1 MARNLFC
8 HSFLALNCEKT
19 GGDLECSR
27 LWPAVSLSPFMQIA
41 DDTRIEVSSNES
53 GLMDL
58 SFEQDR
64 YEWNTLT
71 HSQLARRRRWGFSVF
86 LSVALHGLVVAALC
100 WPTAPVFVKPELL
113 ARGEG
118 GSATP
123 LSAVLYVPND
133 LQLAVPQKPP
143 LLSLPA
149 STQKKK
155 QRTRLRKRTNVLEEA
170 EKTPNPAEAGSEQ
183 GSAYDG
189 ASSGDEVKPALPV
202 TFQDLK
208 IYRSELPSGLQGDV
222 IVEITIDAQ
231 GLVVAERLLQGLGHG
246 VDERVIA
253 VLRDWR
259 YHPATRNGVPIPS
272 KYDVHFHFPSS

>member
-1 MARNLFC
+1 
-8 HSFLALNCEKT
+8 
-19 GGDLECSR
+19 
-27 LWPAVSLSPFMQIA
+27 
-41 DDTRIEVSSNES
+41 
-53 GLMDL
+53 MDL

-71 HSQLARRRRWGFSVF
+71 QSQPSRRRRWGFSVF
-86 LSVALHGLVVAALC
+86 LSSAIHAVVVAVLC
-100 WPTAPVFVKPELL
+100 WPTPPVFVKPELI

-123 LSAVLYVPND
+123 LSVVLYVPND
-133 LQLAVPQKPP
+133 LKVVVDKKPA
-143 LLSLPA
+143 LLPLPA
-149 STQKKK
+149 SAQKKQ
-155 QRTRLRKRTNVLEEA
+155 QRTMLHKRSNVLEEA
-170 EKTPNPAEAGSEQ
+170 EKTSNPAEAGSKQ

-189 ASSGDEVKPALPV
+189 ANSGDEVKPALPM

-222 IVEITIDAQ
+222 IVEITIDAE
-231 GLVVAERLLQGLGHG
+231 GAVVAERLLQGLGHG

-259 YHPATRNGVPIPS
+259 YRPATRNGVPIPS

>member
-1 MARNLFC
+1 
-8 HSFLALNCEKT
+8 
-19 GGDLECSR
+19 
-27 LWPAVSLSPFMQIA
+27 
-41 DDTRIEVSSNES
+41 
-53 GLMDL
+53 MDL

-64 YEWNTLT
+64 YEWNTLRQ
-71 HSQLARRRRWGFSVF
+71 SQPARRKRWNFSIC
-86 LSVALHGLVVAALC
+86 LSSAIHGLVAAVLC
-100 WPTAPVFVKPELL
+100 WPTAPVFVKPEQI

-123 LSAVLYVPND
+123 LSVVLYVPND
-133 LQLAVPQKPP
+133 LQLATATKPP

-149 STQKKK
+149 SAQKKK
-155 QRTRLRKRTNVLEEA
+155 QRTKLSKRTNVLEEV
-170 EKTPNPAEAGSEQ
+170 EKSPNPAEAGSEQ

-189 ASSGDEVKPALPV
+189 LSSGDEVKPALPV
-202 TFQDLK
+202 AFQDLR
-208 IYRSELPSGLQGDV
+208 ISRSELPSGLQGDV

-231 GLVVAERLLQGLGHG
+231 GIVVAERLLQGLGHG

-272 KYDVHFHFPSS
+272 KYDVHFHFPST

>member
-1 MARNLFC
+1 
-8 HSFLALNCEKT
+8 
-19 GGDLECSR
+19 
-27 LWPAVSLSPFMQIA
+27 
-41 DDTRIEVSSNES
+41 
-53 GLMDL
+53 MDL

-71 HSQLARRRRWGFSVF
+71 QSLSARRRRWGFSVC
-86 LSVALHGLVVAALC
+86 LSSALHGLVAAVLC
-100 WPTAPVFVKPELL
+100 WPTAPVFVKPVLL

-133 LQLAVPQKPP
+133 LQLAAAEKPP
-143 LLSLPA
+143 LLSPPVSA
-149 STQKKK
+149 QKKK
-155 QRTRLRKRTNVLEEA
+155 QRTKVRKRTNVLEEA
-170 EKTPNPAEAGSEQ
+170 EKPPNPAEAGSEQ

-189 ASSGDEVKPALPV
+189 LSSGDEVKPALPV
-202 TFQDLK
+202 AFQDLR
-208 IYRSELPSGLQGDV
+208 ISRAELPSGLQGDV
-222 IVEITIDAQ
+222 IVEISIDAQ

>member
-1 MARNLFC
+1 
-8 HSFLALNCEKT
+8 
-19 GGDLECSR
+19 
-27 LWPAVSLSPFMQIA
+27 MQ
-41 DDTRIEVSSNES
+41 RQPS
-53 GLMDL
+53 
-58 SFEQDR
+58 
-64 YEWNTLT
+64 
-71 HSQLARRRRWGFSVF
+71 RRRRWGFSVF
-86 LSVALHGLVVAALC
+86 LSSTLHALVAAVLC
-100 WPTAPVFVKPELL
+100 WPTAPVFVKPELI

-133 LQLAVPQKPP
+133 LQTAVDKKPP

-149 STQKKK
+149 SAQKKR
-155 QRTRLRKRTNVLEEA
+155 QRTRLRKRNNVLEEA
-170 EKTPNPAEAGSEQ
+170 GKNANPTEAGSEQ

-189 ASSGDEVKPALPV
+189 ASSGDEVKPALPM

-208 IYRSELPSGLQGDV
+208 IYRSELPTDLQGDV
-222 IVEITIDAQ
+222 IVEITIDAE
-231 GLVVAERLLQGLGHG
+231 GAVVAERLLQGLGHG

-259 YHPATRNGVPIPS
+259 YRPATRNGVPIPS

>member
-1 MARNLFC
+1 
-8 HSFLALNCEKT
+8 
-19 GGDLECSR
+19 
-27 LWPAVSLSPFMQIA
+27 
-41 DDTRIEVSSNES
+41 
-53 GLMDL
+53 MDL

-71 HSQLARRRRWGFSVF
+71 LSLPARRRRWSFSVC
-86 LSVALHGLVVAALC
+86 LSFALHGLVAAVLC
-100 WPTAPVFVKPELL
+100 WPTAPVFVKPVQI

-123 LSAVLYVPND
+123 MSVVLYVPND
-133 LQLAVPQKPP
+133 LQLVTATKPP

-149 STQKKK
+149 SAQKKK
-155 QRTRLRKRTNVLEEA
+155 QRTKLSKRTNVLEEA
-170 EKTPNPAEAGSEQ
+170 EKSPNPAEAGSEQ

-189 ASSGDEVKPALPV
+189 LSSGDEVKPALPV
-202 TFQDLK
+202 AFQDLR
-208 IYRSELPSGLQGDV
+208 ISRSELPSGLQGDV

-231 GLVVAERLLQGLGHG
+231 GIVVAERLLQGLGHG